1 MIFWP
6 AFLSLKKI
14 IADSQRTTQKVEKR
28 KKYLY
33 IISKEK
39 KIQEEGCVSNW
50 WFKEN

>member
-6 AFLSLKKI
+6 AFLSVRKI
-14 IADSQRTTQKVEKR
+14 IDDSQRTTQKVEKR

-39 KIQEEGCVSNW
+39 KIQEGCVSNW
-50 WFKEN
+50 KFKEN